1 MTSSN
6 WNSEPDPSK
15 PREDTSIPSAS
26 DPAAGSAPDA
36 SGAPSVGSAA
46 DPYGQSGS
54 PVPQWASSPAPA
66 GQPSPAVGVP
76 GHGAPGYGAPAGFAV
91 APPTSGMAVAGFVV
105 SLVSLF
111 LCAGITA
118 PVALILS
125 ILGMKKTAPD
135 AQPPA
140 GGRGLAIAGVV
151 ISGIGVAILAL
162 FLIWIIGF
170 AGLAVLMGTSTS
182 TS

>member
-6 WNSEPDPSK
+6 WNSEPDPSQ

-26 DPAAGSAPDA
+26 DPTAGSAPDV

-46 DPYGQSGS
+46 DPYGQSGR

-66 GQPSPAVGVP
+66 GQPSPAV
-76 GHGAPGYGAPAGFAV
+76 GAPGYGAPAGFAV